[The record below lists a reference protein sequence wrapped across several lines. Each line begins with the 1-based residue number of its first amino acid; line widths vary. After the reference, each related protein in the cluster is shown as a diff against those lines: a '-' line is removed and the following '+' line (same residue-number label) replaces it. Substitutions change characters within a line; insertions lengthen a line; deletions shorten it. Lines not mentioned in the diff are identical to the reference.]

1 VRIRQDVRAFGR
13 GDLKRRVA
21 EPFERDRRRRYRG
34 GAHKAR
40 GLDDFHLVTKCE
52 RTRGKKRKREQQAAK
67 YSQVDFHVRR
77 ALAVASQVKVFLL
90 KRGN

>member
-1 VRIRQDVRAFGR
+1 
-13 GDLKRRVA
+13 
-21 EPFERDRRRRYRG
+21 
-34 GAHKAR
+34 
-40 GLDDFHLVTKCE
+40 VTKCE